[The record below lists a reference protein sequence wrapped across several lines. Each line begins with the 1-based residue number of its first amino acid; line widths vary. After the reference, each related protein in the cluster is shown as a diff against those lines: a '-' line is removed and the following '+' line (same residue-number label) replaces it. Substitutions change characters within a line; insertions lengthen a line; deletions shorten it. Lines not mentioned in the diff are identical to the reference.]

1 MRCLTTL
8 FWIHW
13 FKNSNVKIFQI
24 MISADLDNLHYIIW
38 NLLSIVLSLGLVT
51 PGITRNGLLGQ
62 TDKHINQRKSRI
74 LSIYLQISYE
84 SWSFILKNKLLQ
96 ISAVMK
102 IYVENNRVSVWV
114 FVTKDLGN

>member
-1 MRCLTTL
+1 
-8 FWIHW
+8 
-13 FKNSNVKIFQI
+13 

-74 LSIYLQISYE
+74 LSIYLQISYQ
-84 SWSFILKNKLLQ
+84 SWSFILKNKLLEL
-96 ISAVMK
+96 SVMK
-102 IYVENNRVSVWV
+102 IYVENNRVSVWG
-114 FVTKDLGN
+114 FVTKDLGNC